1 MLHKTI
7 TVVFALAVASLAL
20 PSAASAFG
28 GHGGGHGGGFGGGH
42 GGGFG
47 GFHHGG
53 GFRGGGF
60 GFGLYGY
67 PYGYPYG
74 YDDYYGDGGCH
85 LVLQRIH
92 TRHGWRIR
100 RVEVCE

>member
-1 MLHKTI
+1 ML
-7 TVVFALAVASLAL
+7 
-20 PSAASAFG
+20 P
-28 GHGGGHGGGFGGGH
+28 
-42 GGGFG
+42 
-47 GFHHGG
+47 
-53 GFRGGGF
+53 FRGGGF

-74 YDDYYGDGGCH
+74 YDDYYGEEGCH

-100 RVEVCE
+100 RVEICE